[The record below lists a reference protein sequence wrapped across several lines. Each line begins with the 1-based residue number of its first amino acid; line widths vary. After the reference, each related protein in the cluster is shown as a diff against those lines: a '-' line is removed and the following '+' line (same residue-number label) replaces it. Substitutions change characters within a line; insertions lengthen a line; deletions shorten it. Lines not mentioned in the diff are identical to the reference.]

1 MSSSRDTESAQER
14 PIHPFETFRA
24 SMDEYEYALFESK
37 IIRPSIRAAR
47 SHTQLF
53 NNSVLPNLP
62 LVFKPGRQSIT
73 DLQNFL
79 VDTDYSRPLHNL
91 RFPLVDPVAK
101 MSSHIPLDRMLH
113 VKGYFSTKQPT
124 SFVWGEG
131 RNFFMLRVKEVGG
144 SLDGEVTVQRMVV
157 SFPPSG
163 DFHLPLFQPLAMRFF
178 KPFLG

>member
-1 MSSSRDTESAQER
+1 
-14 PIHPFETFRA
+14 
-24 SMDEYEYALFESK
+24 MDEYEYALFESK

-79 VDTDYSRPLHNL
+79 VDTDYNRPLHNL

-113 VKGYFSTKQPT
+113 VKGYFSTKQPNC
-124 SFVWGEG
+124 FVWEEGYVEKGSQVIFGTSGRLGRILGVCGVG
-131 RNFFMLRVKEVGG
+131 RNFFYAEG
-144 SLDGEVTVQRMVV
+144 
-157 SFPPSG
+157 
-163 DFHLPLFQPLAMRFF
+163 
-178 KPFLG
+178 